1 MNNYLILGSN
11 GLLGSSISPILS
23 LYHES
28 VIHHTRLG
36 NENLSADLRSAPEV
50 DNLFTNSMPKIVLN
64 LAALADVDMCEDPNL
79 AYLGNVKPLENIV
92 NSIKLI
98 SPSSF
103 LINISTDHVY
113 DNVGISLEKD
123 IQILNYYAFSKFSG
137 ELVVN
142 QIEGCSLRT
151 NFFGKSK
158 IKEKLSFTDWL
169 FQKLMDDDNINV
181 FKDVFFNPLSM
192 TTLAN
197 YINKISDLKPQGVF
211 NLGSR
216 LGLSKAEFANIFAEE
231 LKIPTSKIKSVNL
244 NQVEHIKTIRPKD
257 MRMDVGKVESLLQDK
272 MPILVDEI
280 KLSVEEYYSDL

>member
-1 MNNYLILGSN
+1 M
-11 GLLGSSISPILS
+11 
-23 LYHES
+23 
-28 VIHHTRLG
+28 
-36 NENLSADLRSAPEV
+36 
-50 DNLFTNSMPKIVLN
+50 
-64 LAALADVDMCEDPNL
+64 
-79 AYLGNVKPLENIV
+79 
-92 NSIKLI
+92 
-98 SPSSF
+98 
-103 LINISTDHVY
+103 INISTDHVY

>member
-1 MNNYLILGSN
+1 MNDYLILGSN
-11 GLLGSSISPILS
+11 GLLGSSVSPILS
-23 LYHES
+23 QHHDS
-28 VIHHTRLG
+28 VILHTRLG
-36 NENLSADLRSAPEV
+36 SGNLNADLRSTLEV
-50 DNLFTNSMPKIVLN
+50 DNLFANSSPKIILN

-92 NSIKLI
+92 NSIKRI

-113 DNVGISLEKD
+113 DNVGVSLEKD
-123 IQILNYYAFSKFSG
+123 IHILNYYAFSKYSG

-142 QIEGCSLRT
+142 QIKGCSLRT

-169 FQKLMDDDNINV
+169 FQKLMDGDNINV
-181 FKDVFFNPLSM
+181 FKDVYFNPLSM
-192 TTLAN
+192 NTLAK
-197 YINKISDLKPQGVF
+197 YINKISYHKPQGVF

-231 LKIPTSKIKSVNL
+231 LKIPTSKIQSVNL